1 MLSFAN
7 VNALQAMA
15 LHSGLLQE
23 QRLLAL
29 GRFRSAQTKVLVCT
43 DVASRGLD
51 IPQVDVVINHNVPE
65 LPKTYVHRVGRAA
78 RADRFGT
85 AITFVTQYDLR

>member
-1 MLSFAN
+1 M
-7 VNALQAMA
+7 
-15 LHSGLLQE
+15 QE

-29 GRFRSAQTKVLVCT
+29 SKFRAHQAKVIVCT

-51 IPQVDVVINHNVPE
+51 IPHVDVVMNHNVPDVA
-65 LPKTYVHRVGRAA
+65 KTYVHRVGRAA

-85 AITFVTQYDLR
+85 AITFVTQYDLP